1 MTFMTMF
8 KNWSINELRWN
19 FLIVEDRKY
28 RNSFWIT
35 LWFFQILRWLRLQS
49 SDISPIGKSCTRD
62 WFKPSK
68 SKSWQSKRQKYSNR
82 RAIWWNQYRQSCLS
96 DCKLCKNK
104 IHISSYWKNS
114 CKVPRKWI
122 RLRAPISICHKT
134 YEFKSIL
141 KNINLWKFNPKF
153 WFFE

>member
-1 MTFMTMF
+1 MTFMTIF
-8 KNWSINELRWN
+8 KNWSINELHWN
-19 FLIVEDRKY
+19 FFIVEDRKY

-49 SDISPIGKSCTRD
+49 SDISPIGKSCARD

-68 SKSWQSKRQKYSNR
+68 SKSWQSKRQKYSNW

-104 IHISSYWKNS
+104 IHISSHWKNS

-122 RLRAPISICHKT
+122 RLRAPISICRKT
-134 YEFKSIL
+134 NE
-141 KNINLWKFNPKF
+141 
-153 WFFE
+153 